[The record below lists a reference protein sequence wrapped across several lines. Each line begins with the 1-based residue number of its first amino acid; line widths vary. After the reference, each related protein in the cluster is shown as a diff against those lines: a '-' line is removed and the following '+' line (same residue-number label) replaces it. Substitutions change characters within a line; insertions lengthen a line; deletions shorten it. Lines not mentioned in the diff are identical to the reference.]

1 MVLSEAGKKRFI
13 RAYETRIEQWYTHP
27 IQGVQFPLR
36 QCVVEQARQIATD
49 IAAQGGPAD
58 LSDKEVVALIAYMQR
73 LGTDIRG
80 AALAGA
86 APAPGGP

>member
-36 QCVVEQARQIATD
+36 QCVVEQARQIARC
-49 IAAQGGPAD
+49 IQSGEAAYQSMGF
-58 LSDKEVVALIAYMQR
+58 R
-73 LGTDIRG
+73 
-80 AALAGA
+80 
-86 APAPGGP
+86 